1 MSNLPAFGV
10 VSGSEAEDGA
20 AETSGS
26 AAPVCEGSEG
36 IPLPGGKPGAVAR

>member
-10 VSGSEAEDGA
+10 GSGSEADDGA
-20 AETSGS
+20 AETSRS

-36 IPLPGGKPGAVAR
+36 ILLPGGKPGAVER

>member
-20 AETSGS
+20 AGTRAG
-26 AAPVCEGSEG
+26 AAPACEGSEG
-36 IPLPGGKPGAVAR
+36 IRLPGGKPRAMAR

>member
-20 AETSGS
+20 AESGS